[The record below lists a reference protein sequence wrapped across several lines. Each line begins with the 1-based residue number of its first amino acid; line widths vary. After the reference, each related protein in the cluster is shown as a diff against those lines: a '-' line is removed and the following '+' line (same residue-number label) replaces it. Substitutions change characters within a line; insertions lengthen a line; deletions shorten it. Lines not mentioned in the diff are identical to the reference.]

1 MKYKILIFLF
11 CYSCAGVNQTSIKSS
26 FQTKGFAY
34 IYNEDDRLQKI
45 TNKKFDNMKLSV
57 SHNSIKAGSLLKI
70 TNPNNKKSIILKIK
84 KTSRYP
90 DLYKVLIT
98 EAVADHLS
106 LDKNIPFVDIQE
118 IIKNKS
124 FIADKAKTFNEEKK
138 VHNKAPI
145 TNVKIDNISKIE
157 IKQKKTV
164 KKFSI
169 LIGEFSTI
177 ESAIYLRNKLDKEIL
192 LSNHKLLK
200 VNKKSEKSYQLLFG
214 PFISVNSLKN
224 GYIKLHKFG
233 FEDLDF
239 KTYE

>member
-1 MKYKILIFLF
+1 M
-11 CYSCAGVNQTSIKSS
+11 NQTSIKSS

-106 LDKNIPFVDIQE
+106 LDKNIPFVD
-118 IIKNKS
+118 
-124 FIADKAKTFNEEKK
+124 
-138 VHNKAPI
+138 
-145 TNVKIDNISKIE
+145 
-157 IKQKKTV
+157 
-164 KKFSI
+164 
-169 LIGEFSTI
+169 ST
-177 ESAIYLRNKLDKEIL
+177 RN
-192 LSNHKLLK
+192 
-200 VNKKSEKSYQLLFG
+200 Y
-214 PFISVNSLKN
+214 
-224 GYIKLHKFG
+224 
-233 FEDLDF
+233 
-239 KTYE
+239 

>member
-11 CYSCAGVNQTSIKSS
+11 CFSCTGANQNIIKSS

-34 IYNEDDRLQKI
+34 IYNEDDRLKKI
-45 TNKKFDNMKLSV
+45 TNKKFDNLKLSI
-57 SHNSIKAGSLLKI
+57 SHDKIKSGSLLRI
-70 TNPNNKKSIILKIK
+70 TNPNNKKFIILKTEK
-84 KTSRYP
+84 KTKYP

-98 EAVADHLS
+98 EAVADYLS
-106 LDKNIPFVDIQE
+106 LDKNIPLVDVQE

-124 FIADKAKTFNEEKK
+124 FIADRAETFNEEKK

-157 IKQKKTV
+157 IKTKKTV

-169 LIGEFSTI
+169 LIGEFSTAK
-177 ESAIYLRNKLDKEIL
+177 SAIYLKKKLDVEIL
-192 LSNHKLLK
+192 LSNQKLLQI
-200 VNKKSEKSYQLLFG
+200 NKKSEKSYQLLLG

-224 GYIKLHKFG
+224 DYIKLHKFG
-233 FEDLDF
+233 FEDLEI